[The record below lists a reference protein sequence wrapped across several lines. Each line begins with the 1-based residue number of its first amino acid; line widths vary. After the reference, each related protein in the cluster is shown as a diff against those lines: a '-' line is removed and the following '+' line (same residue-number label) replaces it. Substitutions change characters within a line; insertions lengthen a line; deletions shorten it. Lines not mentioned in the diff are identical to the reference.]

1 MAAES
6 AEDVGAADEVEH
18 ELLRAQVCDADLR
31 SKVTVSL
38 AHHDRAGKPDPAN
51 DQRNEWMGRGGELA
65 TGMHCWIKKCIVQ
78 CVLFS
83 ENKETRVP
91 LACLLV
97 QVIISTS
104 LLLWRALREL
114 EEPPPG
120 AAPARKRDCARRE
133 GCRRAAAEQPA
144 AHGRTRTGTGARQA
158 LLPRRC

>member
-1 MAAES
+1 MVAATKLQIAELFEYSHSDRMAAES

-104 LLLWRALREL
+104 LLLRRALR
-114 EEPPPG
+114 
-120 AAPARKRDCARRE
+120 ADFDK
-133 GCRRAAAEQPA
+133 QTM
-144 AHGRTRTGTGARQA
+144 HYNFY
-158 LLPRRC
+158 